1 MKKNTKGTILN
12 ESTIRRFM
20 KLANIEPLA
29 ESYLGQFTEE
39 EDEMDAEAPAPEMD
53 ADIGAEEPAMG
64 DEPEA
69 EAGGAAE
76 AVPQE
81 AVEEIV
87 AAIASAVEEVTGTPV
102 SSEPADAAGEEAPE
116 MDADMGEPEALDE
129 PAGEDEEAP
138 ATRYEQ
144 KEEDEDEEPA
154 TRYEQKH
161 SEEEDEKAEE
171 ALIRRVAE
179 RVAER
184 LRRRR

>member
-53 ADIGAEEPAMG
+53 ADMGAEEPAMG
-64 DEPEA
+64 DEA
-69 EAGGAAE
+69 EVAVGGAAE

-102 SSEPADAAGEEAPE
+102 SSEPADAAGEEAPA
-116 MDADMGEPEALDE
+116 MDEPEALEE
-129 PAGEDEEAP
+129 PAAAGEDEEAP

-144 KEEDEDEEPA
+144 KDDKGEEEEELAEKAHEEDEKDE
-154 TRYEQKH
+154 
-161 SEEEDEKAEE
+161 EKAEE

>member
-53 ADIGAEEPAMG
+53 ADMGAEEPAMG

-69 EAGGAAE
+69 AAGGAAE

-102 SSEPADAAGEEAPE
+102 SSEPADDAGEEAP
-116 MDADMGEPEALDE
+116 DMGEPEALDE